1 VILAIDTATRA
12 ISVALAKVD
21 GLVAEET
28 WQSDNNHTMELAPAV
43 EKLLAKAGVK
53 AEALTALAVA
63 IGPGSFTGVRIGLGF
78 AKGLALACDLKLIGV
93 RTLDITIRALPTTE
107 LHAIAVV
114 QAGRSRVIWG
124 RYVVVAGEWQTADVE
139 AAATE
144 TVGTV
149 GTWDTVKGLAR
160 ESNAIVVGEV
170 DEVGAN
176 LLSAAG
182 IRIASPEQNV
192 RRAGRLAE
200 IGWERWQAGEALGAA
215 LVQPVYAQQPTS
227 GTV

>member
-12 ISVALAKVD
+12 ISVALAEAD

-53 AEALTALAVA
+53 AERLTALAVA

-107 LHAIAVV
+107 LRAIAVV

-124 RYVVVAGEWQTADVE
+124 RYQVVAGEWQMLDDAI
-139 AAATE
+139 A
-144 TVGTV
+144 GSV
-149 GTWDTVKGLAR
+149 GTWETVKGLAH
-160 ESNAIVVGEV
+160 ESDAVVVGEV
-170 DEVGAN
+170 DEVGEN

-200 IGWERWQAGEALGAA
+200 IGWERWRASAARGETLDAA
-215 LVQPVYAQQPTS
+215 LVQPLYALQPTS
-227 GTV
+227 GTA